1 MSNFLKTYLG
11 IIVLLF
17 VVGCSS
23 DRVTVLHNNDRVTE
37 LERRANLNDQLNVL
51 QNQRLDA
58 LESALAA
65 ETSAREAADLA
76 LSADLQAELD
86 ARVLADDQLRD
97 LLAQEQAARV
107 LGDDTLRADLQTEIA
122 NRIAGDQAN
131 STALALSVLG
141 QSLVNVAVQVQLN
154 NLNTKINQANTKITN
169 LTVRVNNLESD
180 LNALEVE
187 VAQLATDM
195 AGITASLQA
204 QINTLS
210 IQQAATQ
217 AQLSQQ
223 GVQLFKCNSPNSTE
237 RIMKINGKFYAVM
250 NRVTTKTVQVVT
262 GSSSATYTTP
272 DLCRTFLGVLELPNS
287 GGVCTPNSGPFKSTK
302 IPGQTVTVPSYSTAS
317 VTLVDSV
324 KIALD
329 ILTDGNYQTTD
340 GGAPC
345 SFSISGG
352 GTTQTGLIAVQ

>member
-1 MSNFLKTYLG
+1 MKKF
-11 IIVLLF
+11 IVLLAAF
-17 VVGCSS
+17 AFTGCTE
-23 DRVTVLHNNDRVTE
+23 DRVSVFHNNDRVTE

-65 ETSAREAADLA
+65 ETSAREAADLS
-76 LSADLQAELD
+76 LSSDLQAEMD
-86 ARVLADDQLRD
+86 ARVLADDTLRD
-97 LLAQEQAARV
+97 LLAQEEAARV

-169 LTVRVNNLESD
+169 LTVRVNNLESNLSD
-180 LNALEVE
+180 LEDEVS
-187 VAQLATDM
+187 QLALDL
-195 AGITASLQA
+195 AGVNSALQA

-210 IQQAATQ
+210 TQQAATQ

-237 RIMKINGKFYAVM
+237 RIMKINGKYYAVM
-250 NRVTTKTVQVVT
+250 NRVTTKTVQVVS
-262 GSSSATYTTP
+262 GSSSTTVTTP
-272 DLCRTFLGVLELPNS
+272 DMCETYLGLLELPNA
-287 GGVCTPNSGPFKSTK
+287 GGQCTPNSGPFKSTK
-302 IPGQTVTVPSYSTAS
+302 IPGQTVTVPSYSTAP

-329 ILTDGNYQTTD
+329 ILTDGGYSTTD
-340 GGAPC
+340 GGSAC
-345 SFSISGG
+345 SFTVSGG
-352 GTTQTGLIAVQ
+352 GTVATNLVQVQ